1 MAANNA
7 YQLDSGPLDPSVLTG
22 QLLHRSR
29 DIWIGNDNMIL
40 NTRKCDGK
48 FWDLVN
54 EHPIHPRV
62 LDVIKLSE
70 L

>member
-7 YQLDSGPLDPSVLTG
+7 YQLDLGPLDLSVLTG
-22 QLLHRSR
+22 KLIHRSR

-40 NTRKCDGK
+40 NTKKCDGK

-54 EHPIHPRV
+54 EHPIHP
-62 LDVIKLSE
+62 
-70 L
+70 